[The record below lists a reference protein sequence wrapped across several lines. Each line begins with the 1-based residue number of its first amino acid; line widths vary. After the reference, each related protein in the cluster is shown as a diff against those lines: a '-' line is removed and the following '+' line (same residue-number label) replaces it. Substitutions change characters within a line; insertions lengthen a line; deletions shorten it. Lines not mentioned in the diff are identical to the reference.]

1 EAHGAGHMS
10 IWSSRATKQ
19 TTVLAATRVG
29 RGALGASLCREPL
42 QYRHIASG
50 SPPRPASHIA
60 SVAHVPI
67 YEIGSRSNQPEWRMA
82 MDFSLGSLVGRVLFV
97 VVAIL
102 AFVLSRRPT
111 VAQRIV
117 EAIGFTAVFG
127 AAWSVVLLALPVFA
141 PFVIASAA
149 AFGLLA

>member
-1 EAHGAGHMS
+1 
-10 IWSSRATKQ
+10 
-19 TTVLAATRVG
+19 
-29 RGALGASLCREPL
+29 
-42 QYRHIASG
+42 
-50 SPPRPASHIA
+50 
-60 SVAHVPI
+60 
-67 YEIGSRSNQPEWRMA
+67 MA
-82 MDFSLGSLVGRVLFV
+82 MDLSLGSLVWRVLFV

-127 AAWSVVLLALPVFA
+127 AAWSVVLLDLPVFA

-149 AFGLLA
+149 AFGLLAVAEARH